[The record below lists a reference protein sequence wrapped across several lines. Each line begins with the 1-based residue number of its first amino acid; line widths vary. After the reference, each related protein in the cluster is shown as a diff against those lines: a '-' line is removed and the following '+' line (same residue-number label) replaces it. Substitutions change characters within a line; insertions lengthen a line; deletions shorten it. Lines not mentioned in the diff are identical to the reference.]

1 MSLHR
6 EHDQHPLTITCEC
19 FDQMLF
25 KPNMLKQTFFYSIC
39 PIDDRLKCLDCNEC
53 ASLYTFSNVD
63 KIVAVIVMSVHF

>member
-1 MSLHR
+1 
-6 EHDQHPLTITCEC
+6 
-19 FDQMLF
+19 MLF

-63 KIVAVIVMSVHF
+63 KIVAVIVMSVHFWRDATRIQRDQVSRR

>member
-1 MSLHR
+1 
-6 EHDQHPLTITCEC
+6 
-19 FDQMLF
+19 MLF

-63 KIVAVIVMSVHF
+63 KIVAVIIMSVHFWRDATYIQRDQVSRR